1 MSWLFPTKAERLRRI
16 AKLVHKEKSPKV
28 RKHLLKGIKAK

>member
-1 MSWLFPTKAERLRRI
+1 MNWFFPTKTDRLRRI
-16 AKLVHKEKSPKV
+16 AKRVHKEKSPKV